1 MSTDN
6 ISNPSS
12 IGQAPGVSL
21 SYRYNS
27 TNEEWEP
34 HEVSGGA
41 ELSKV
46 ASTDQSATNAKYIK
60 VQSDGSLNLF
70 NLSPGGLQVTSQLG
84 AGYNTWE
91 VVVPSNDTEAG
102 NLSVTAAAIFVGV
115 GGNIAAVDTEDAVVD
130 FTAVPAGL
138 FPIGNVKRINLTDTS
153 ASNMVALSYVPGS

>member
-102 NLSVTAAAIFVGV
+102 NLSVTAA
-115 GGNIAAVDTEDAVVD
+115 DTEDAVVD